1 MELWLL
7 NFEERD
13 KFTLQRVESKQQNWR
28 WIPTLPPPPLT
39 KATFLVSRT
48 LLGCFRLLIQN
59 EVSLER
65 SIFADALLHPF
76 RVERKRLKQSSK
88 G

>member
-7 NFEERD
+7 SFEERD
-13 KFTLQRVESKQQNWR
+13 KFTLQRVEGKQQNW
-28 WIPTLPPPPLT
+28 WGIPPPP
-39 KATFLVSRT
+39 KKNVTFLVSGT
-48 LLGCFRLLIQN
+48 LLGLFRLLIQN
-59 EVSLER
+59 DVSLER